1 MSPADV
7 LSIDTPRG
15 KSEALLRAS
24 RELGRGQ
31 VVVLPTDTTV
41 AVAADAFSAVGRS
54 RLAALKHWDQPVALQ
69 ILFSRSEALHALAAE
84 VTPLMTMLTEALW
97 PGPLSIMTPVNPSL
111 AGGLADFAP
120 VVSLRIPD
128 HDVLRELLAD
138 TGPLAVSGMQGVERS
153 SEAISL
159 TLEATVP
166 PGSRRSTVI
175 ELDEENEDGP
185 LIRIRRRGAV
195 TKKTLQDTVG
205 RGARVEIAD

>member
-7 LSIDTPRG
+7 LSIDAPRG

-41 AVAADAFSAVGRS
+41 AVAADAFSTVGRS
-54 RLAALKHWDQPVALQ
+54 RLAALKGWDQPVALQ
-69 ILFSRSEALHALAAE
+69 ILFSRPEALHALAAE
-84 VTPLMTMLTEALW
+84 VTPLMMTLTEALW

-111 AGGLADFAP
+111 ARGLADFAP

-138 TGPLAVSGMQGVERS
+138 TGPLAVSGVQGVETS

-175 ELDEENEDGP
+175 ELDEEHEDGP
-185 LIRIRRRGAV
+185 VIRILRRGAV

>member
-1 MSPADV
+1 MSPAEV
-7 LSIDTPRG
+7 LSIDTPGG
-15 KSEALLRAS
+15 KSEALPRAS

-31 VVVLPTDTTV
+31 VVVLPTDTAV

-54 RLAALKHWDQPVALQ
+54 RLAALKGWDQPVALQ
-69 ILFSRSEALHALAAE
+69 ILFSRPEALHALAAE
-84 VTPLMTMLTEALW
+84 VTPLMTTLTEALW

-138 TGPLAVSGMQGVERS
+138 TGPLAVSGVQGVEMS

-159 TLEATVP
+159 TLQGRVP

-175 ELDEENEDGP
+175 ELDEEREDGP
-185 LIRIRRRGAV
+185 LIRILRRGAA
-195 TKKTLQDTVG
+195 TKKTLQDAVG
-205 RGARVEIAD
+205 RAARVEIAD